1 MSETPWDAP
10 RFTCD
15 YSQPAR
21 YRFSLD
27 SILLAKAA
35 ARDFR
40 ARAWAPGARVLD
52 LCAGAGVVGLEFA
65 FLETRAKLFDFVEVQ
80 AEEYRPHFEANLEK
94 ARTLGLRAR
103 WFGVNHTELARA
115 AEFRGLYDLV
125 LCNPPYFEPDR
136 GLVPPDALKARSR
149 FFIDA
154 SFGELIESLMHV
166 MKPGG
171 LAYVLTRDQRDHGG
185 DRTRELERGLAGRA
199 RLRSTEDLRGTS
211 LQILERL

>member
-1 MSETPWDAP
+1 MSEFPWDAP

-15 YSQPAR
+15 YSQPVS

-40 ARAWAPGARVLD
+40 ARPWAPEARVLD

-65 FLETRAKLFDFVEVQ
+65 FLEPRAKRFDFVEVQ
-80 AEEYRPHFEANLEK
+80 ESEYLPHFEANLEK
-94 ARTLGLRAR
+94 AGPLGLEAR

-115 AEFRGLYDLV
+115 EEFRGLYDLV

-136 GLVPPDALKARSR
+136 GLIPPDPLKARSR

-154 SFGELIESLMHV
+154 SFGDLVESLMHL
-166 MKPGG
+166 MKSGG
-171 LAYVLTRDQRDHGG
+171 LAYVLTRDQKDHGD

-199 RLRSTEDLRGTS
+199 RLLRTEDLRGTC
-211 LQILERL
+211 LQVLEKI